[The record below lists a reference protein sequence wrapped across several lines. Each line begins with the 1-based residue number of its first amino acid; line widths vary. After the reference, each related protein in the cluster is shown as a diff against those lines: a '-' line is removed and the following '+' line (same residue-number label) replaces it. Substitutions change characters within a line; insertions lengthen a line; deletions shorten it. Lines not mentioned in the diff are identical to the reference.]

1 MRYQVSGI
9 RADDASSLAVEVGVQ
24 QRTVQQRTV
33 QQRTVQQCIAH
44 GNASLCAVCSIQPSP
59 YTLLTQSVNSCR

>member
-9 RADDASSLAVEVGVQ
+9 RADDASSLAVEVG
-24 QRTVQQRTV
+24 VQQRTV